1 MLSFAKSIDRLV
13 KILESESDYA
23 NYWFDENKMII
34 NPDKFQAILLDKRKS
49 DLAYRNIKIE
59 NQNIQVVSDVKM
71 LGVHIDHKL
80 NFSLHIVKIWH
91 SASNQLNAFT
101 RRKRYL
107 GKMERKVLA
116 DNFVYS
122 NFNYCSLI

>member
-49 DLAYRNIKIE
+49 DLAYRSIKIE

-91 SASNQLNAFT
+91 SASNQLNAFK

-107 GKMERKVLA
+107 GKKERKVLA
-116 DNFVYS
+116 DNFVNS
-122 NFNYCSLI
+122 NFNYYSPI